1 VWESRRVKLTDEML
15 RWLMVGE
22 ADRVAG
28 SDSGKEGE
36 GSGTSS
42 CCGEKLVVINKVL

>member
-1 VWESRRVKLTDEML
+1 VWERRRVKLTDEL
-15 RWLMVGE
+15 LEMVGE